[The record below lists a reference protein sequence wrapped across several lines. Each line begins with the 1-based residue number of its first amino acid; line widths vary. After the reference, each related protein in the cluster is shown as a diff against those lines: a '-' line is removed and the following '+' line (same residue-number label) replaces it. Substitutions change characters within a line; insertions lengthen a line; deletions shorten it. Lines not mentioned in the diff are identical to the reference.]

1 MIINALS
8 IYQRDE
14 LTLVMPVL
22 NESVRIISA
31 ISTLAFTVKV
41 PLRLII
47 VYDSESD
54 NTIPVVKE
62 LQSFFSNI
70 SLIKNQGKGIIGAVR
85 TGFLHSNTEV
95 IGIWL
100 PYHLD
105 PYGLINKMYDLI
117 KSKGCYLVSGNRF
130 NKVKRISRGHAL
142 KKILSRG
149 GNYIMN
155 RIIGMPLG
163 DITTSIKLYKKEFIE
178 NSPIE
183 TVISGGWAL
192 STELTIKA
200 AINGYKLGEI
210 EFKPENTNFIEG
222 ISNFKVFKQLNQYLK
237 WLYFGYRNRKIIKS
251 NYKNGNNFIMMTE
264 PLSNA
269 EMNL

>member
-1 MIINALS
+1 MIVNAFS
-8 IYQRDE
+8 IHQQDE

-47 VYDSESD
+47 VYDSED
-54 NTIPVVKE
+54 DDTIPVVKE
-62 LQSFFSNI
+62 LQSFFPNV
-70 SLIKNQGKGIIGAVR
+70 SLVKNQGKGIIGAVK
-85 TGFLHSNTEV
+85 TGFLNSSTEV
-95 IGIWL
+95 VGIWL
-100 PYHLD
+100 PYHID

-117 KSKGCYLVSGNRF
+117 KSGGCFLVSGNRF
-130 NKVKRISRGHAL
+130 NRVKRISRGHAL

-155 RIIGMPLG
+155 RIIGIPLG
-163 DITTSIKLYKKEFIE
+163 DITTSIKLYKKEFVE

-192 STELTIKA
+192 NTELTLKA
-200 AINGYKLGEI
+200 AVKGYKLGEI

-237 WLYFGYRNRKIIKS
+237 WLYFGYKNRKIIRE
-251 NYKNGNNFIMMTE
+251 NYKDSNNFITV
-264 PLSNA
+264 A
-269 EMNL
+269 